1 MLPYLPLLL
10 GLLAAQDS
18 RPAEASP
25 EDAPAPPVAAP
36 APPRG
41 TGLPVLEVRDATAAT
56 PAAMRPY
63 TDRILGS
70 KVTFDMV
77 PVPGGTFRMGS
88 PADEV
93 GRDADEGPVR
103 EVALEPFWMGAH
115 EVTWDAYH
123 VFMLQQDKSRRPAD
137 PDRVAPQDELAD
149 AVSRPT
155 PPYVPMDFNMGV
167 DGYPAIAMTQFA
179 AKQYTKWLT
188 MKTGRFH
195 RLATEAEWEYAC
207 RAGTTTRWSF
217 GDDPD
222 ELDAHAWHYG
232 NAEDGYRMVGTRK
245 PNPWGLY
252 DMHGNVAEWVL
263 DGHREA
269 GYAAGEG
276 EGPLAGPVDWPTAE
290 YPRVVRGGSWDDDPE
305 DLRSAA
311 RRGSRASWKQ
321 MDPQIPKSI
330 WYHTDVRTVG
340 FRILRPFEPPPREDW
355 DAYWEAD
362 LEHVAEIEARQRD
375 GAR

>member
-1 MLPYLPLLL
+1 MALRPLALLLPLP
-10 GLLAAQDS
+10 LAWTAQDGVL
-18 RPAEASP
+18 
-25 EDAPAPPVAAP
+25 APAPEDPLPAA
-36 APPRG
+36 
-41 TGLPVLEVRDATAAT
+41 LHVLEVPDAVARKAEE
-56 PAAMRPY
+56 MRPY

-70 KVTFDMV
+70 KASFGMV
-77 PVPGGTFRMGS
+77 PIPGGTYRMGS
-88 PADEV
+88 PAGEE
-93 GRDADEGPVR
+93 GRAKSEGPQR
-103 EVALEPFWMGAH
+103 EVRIEPFWMGAH
-115 EVTWDAYH
+115 EVTWDEYH
-123 VFMLQQDKSRRPAD
+123 VFMLKADFSRRPVD
-137 PDRVAPQDELAD
+137 PTDRTPQDKLAD

-167 DGYPAIAMTQFA
+167 EGFPAIAMTQFA

-222 ELDAHAWHYG
+222 DLDAYAWHYE
-232 NAEDGYRMVGTRK
+232 NSDDAYHRVGTRK

-263 DGHREA
+263 DGFAED
-269 GYAAGEG
+269 GYDAPEVGA
-276 EGPLAGPVDWPTAE
+276 GPLIGPVAWPKSE

-305 DLRSAA
+305 ELRSAA
-311 RRGSRASWKQ
+311 RRGSKASWKQ
-321 MDPQIPKSI
+321 IDPQIPKSI

-340 FRILRPFEPPPREDW
+340 FRVVRPLTPPPREEW
-355 DAYWEAD
+355 SRYWEAD
-362 LEHVAEIEARQRD
+362 LEHVAEIEAGQRA
-375 GAR
+375 GER